1 MKLIRNIGLLLG
13 MLLWV
18 ACQNND
24 ALETENSASLTLTIS
39 MPEDG
44 MNTRAA
50 GELDSDLNG
59 DGTVSADELCI
70 DGKRM
75 YSLSVYL
82 YYNYGIVASK
92 EIRVGA
98 KEFSDNNTTATI
110 SFNNLEYHKT
120 YTLYAV
126 ANYGNNGSLRGKV
139 YTVSTVFWQPQ
150 IYTSESSYLCDYQT
164 PYPLSLKQSITL
176 QPGTNK
182 ISGVLSRTYAR
193 LRISVRNHS
202 ALKDLKVTN
211 LSFPTNFAQN
221 QFNLFEEGKMTAGNK
236 PDPTSTHAIVPFK
249 ANTKIPKI
257 DASNNVTKK
266 TIFDAYLLES
276 YGGSYN
282 YTLGLEYGDEGVYSS
297 TGYVV
302 RDQNE
307 VGNKTQNNA
316 AFFGV
321 IYNLK
326 SQQYLYANPETMK
339 VEARSLSNSNNN
351 ISSNYVWKFT
361 QKIKDNFMVF
371 DIQSMESS
379 GYYIKGSGINDKEV
393 PLIAEQGQ
401 DNYFS
406 INSRTQAVSLNT
418 KNGYFIKVSNGNVH
432 GINPSDGN
440 NDHDENNLTNSS
452 PERFRFYEVKLN
464 TSNGNNTPKTHTE
477 TIPIRITDP
486 TTGMTT
492 PLPAIKRNDFIDIVV
507 NVSYNENTGQVTYE
521 VEGWD
526 SVTGDVTFN

>member
-1 MKLIRNIGLLLG
+1 MMKRMKLIRNIGLLLG

-24 ALETENSASLTLTIS
+24 AFEAENSASLTLTIS

-75 YSLSVYL
+75 YSLGIYL
-82 YYNYGIVASK
+82 LYNNVIIAYK
-92 EIRVGA
+92 EIKVGA
-98 KEFSDNNTTATI
+98 TEFSNDNTTATL

-139 YTVSTVFWQPQ
+139 SSISTAFGYAQ
-150 IYTSESSYLCDYQT
+150 IYTSESPSYLCNYQT

-221 QFNLFEEGKMTAGNK
+221 QFNLFEEGKMTAGNQ

-282 YTLGLEYGDEGVYSS
+282 YTLGLEYGDDATYNRNNEPI
-297 TGYVV
+297 
-302 RDQNE
+302 RDQNF
-307 VGNKTQNNA
+307 VSSAVRNSSGKGALFLIYHPKTKT
-316 AFFGV
+316 
-321 IYNLK
+321 YLCTK
-326 SQQYLYANPETMK
+326 SNSTN
-339 VEARSLSNSNNN
+339 VEADTEYGTDNAVN
-351 ISSNYVWKFT
+351 SNYVW
-361 QKIKDNFMVF
+361 NFKNAAGENDMLYY
-371 DIQSMESS
+371 IQSMGDE
-379 GYYIKGSGINDKEV
+379 GYYIQGSVMNKTVGKVPLTANKGSDDYFNVGTRNQALGIKSKQEAYIGVEESTNEVYRAAHDGKDNDNGVQEPTTPQRFWFYNV
-393 PLIAEQGQ
+393 TL
-401 DNYFS
+401 
-406 INSRTQAVSLNT
+406 NSQNQ
-418 KNGYFIKVSNGNVH
+418 
-432 GINPSDGN
+432 
-440 NDHDENNLTNSS
+440 
-452 PERFRFYEVKLN
+452 
-464 TSNGNNTPKTHTE
+464 NNTPKTHTE
-477 TIPIRITDP
+477 TIPIRIT
-486 TTGMTT
+486 
-492 PLPAIKRNDFIDIVV
+492 
-507 NVSYNENTGQVTYE
+507 
-521 VEGWD
+521 
-526 SVTGDVTFN
+526 